1 MYLEPC
7 SRAGGRAATD
17 RARLRAVREE
27 LLAKRSAEIRGMFA
41 RITPHYDLLNRI
53 LSLGRDVRWR
63 REVADRVSRIAPGRA
78 LDICTGTGDLALAL
92 PASHPTYGSDF
103 CLPML
108 VRARDKATRSG
119 RKLPVFAADALRMP
133 IGDGAL
139 GVVTV
144 AFGIRNFENL
154 EYGLR
159 ELARVLRP
167 GGTLLA
173 LEFSRPRGPLAPLL
187 GWWMRHVPAR
197 VGRLVSGDPEAY
209 AYLTE
214 SAQSFPE
221 GRELC
226 GVLERVGM
234 RPLEATSVT
243 GGVAT
248 LYVAVK
254 PRPTGDRE
262 EEG

>member
-1 MYLEPC
+1 M
-7 SRAGGRAATD
+7 
-17 RARLRAVREE
+17 REA
-27 LLAKRSAEIRGMFA
+27 LLAKSSAEIRGMFA
-41 RITPHYDLLNRI
+41 RIAPRYDLLNRI

-63 REVADRVSRIAPGRA
+63 RAVAERVARIDPGYV
-78 LDICTGTGDLALAL
+78 LDVCTGTGDLALAL
-92 PASHPTYGSDF
+92 PASHTSYGSDF

-108 VRARDKATRSG
+108 VQARDKATRWQ
-119 RKLPVFAADALRMP
+119 RRLPVFAADALQMP
-133 IGDGAL
+133 ISDGQLDA
-139 GVVTV
+139 VTV
-144 AFGIRNFENL
+144 AFGIRNFEDL
-154 EYGLR
+154 ETGLR

-197 VGRLVSGDPEAY
+197 VGKLVSGDPEAY
-209 AYLTE
+209 VYLTE

-221 GRELC
+221 GAALC
-226 GVLERVGM
+226 AVLERVGM
-234 RPLEATSVT
+234 RTVDARPVT

-254 PRPTGDRE
+254 AEPSGHGE
-262 EEG
+262 ERG